1 METLHTRSLI
11 LFGLLQ
17 CIVYKNSHETNI
29 TSKIKRNDTKPLDI
43 DINFL
48 INSRKL
54 NNIRFAKHPG
64 QHALLYLSPLLLP
77 NASDIESNPGPRA
90 PKYPC
95 QVCYKAQPGNTEV
108 QHVMTAV
115 SGTMQNAC
123 ICQLLY
129 IMLLQVPTF
138 HGTALLVACLT
149 FHQVYSSLLW

>member
-11 LFGLLQ
+11 LFGLLL

-54 NNIRFAKHPG
+54 NNMRFAKHQG
-64 QHALLYLSPLLLP
+64 QDTLLYLSLLLLS

-95 QVCYKAQPGNTEV
+95 QVCCKAVTWK
-108 QHVMTAV
+108 
-115 SGTMQNAC
+115 
-123 ICQLLY
+123 
-129 IMLLQVPTF
+129 
-138 HGTALLVACLT
+138 HGDVACDDCSKWYHVECMHMST
-149 FHQVYSSLLW
+149 PVYNALASFNISWHCVTCGHA